1 MILRLVFSFFFLS
14 VVTGNPQLDVKP
26 AESAVSKSGS
36 GTGLSSSKEDCS
48 CEDQDHNNLVQTSTQ
63 VVSST
68 KVSQSPELRLAEV
81 PHPQQYAADELQI
94 AEKTICVTPT
104 MIQNIVK
111 AALTYVTQIP
121 LELNNIVDQ
130 IDQEIN
136 KMSVIESKKES
147 IVRQSAEPTE
157 SQTIYQMINK
167 PRSHTRTNLLLQYD
181 LPGEQRP
188 NCIEALEKLIEIAY
202 KAYLEI
208 EHQPQCRD
216 YLYKFASTY
225 KEDRPRG
232 YLENGQPD
240 IKSLIFN
247 ILEEIQ
253 KQRPVTSTFPS
264 ESDRYGG
271 FEVPTHNVYTPYTP
285 PVTQVIEHTISPVP
299 ERLPN
304 TPTLQINEYTYP
316 QPQSINFPAPPPVN
330 QIIEHTISPVPDR
343 HPNPETLQINEYTYP
358 QPQSMTFPAPQ
369 PVNQIIEHTISP
381 VPDRHPNPQT
391 LQINEYTYPQP
402 QSMTFPAP
410 PPVNQ
415 IIEHTISP
423 VPDRHPNSETLQ
435 INEYTYP
442 QPQSISFPAP
452 PPVNQI
458 IEHTISPVLD
468 RHPNPQTLQI
478 NEYTYPQPQ
487 SINFPA
493 PPPVNEII
501 EHTISPVFDQLQN
514 TQTLQINEYTYPRPQ
529 TITFPAASPVYQVLE
544 HTISPVPSRLPK
556 TQTLQINEYTYPQ
569 PQMVTL
575 PPLPPTYQVLEHLTI
590 SPVPSRLPITQT
602 LQLNDHTY
610 PRPQMVTLPPLPP
623 IQKDTI
629 MKHTTMPIK
638 HVPIKPIQPE
648 GVINLIT
655 KLLQTSDKPNNGKVY
670 DHITKLVELNPN
682 IFHPQLLKHI
692 TTILKTHKQSNVPRI
707 KDLLLSLLSVQQKPQ
722 LKDACTETLLT
733 YLQPNNIGQYD
744 ARLVD
749 VLLYL
754 VNKQPSLSEC
764 NYISSILNP
773 FMTGLPTTGEYAE
786 IAFNVIRQIQTQ
798 VLTPEQTNIITTLLT
813 PYLPDLEN
821 YNKEPAVI
829 VAKELSKWNGMGISP
844 KQFNSILNILRPA
857 YPNSSIDQRA
867 IDIIYFLLINGHRLI
882 PESIEIILMLL
893 SPQNG
898 IVDSRRLDFIH
909 IIFNELLR
917 SPKHGLLLLS
927 LLIENGPYILNS
939 KYVEILIILKHY
951 NLITIELLDVLVKL
965 LNDEINGQQLDN
977 NKIQTLIHHVTQHQ
991 QNYPQPVADIL
1002 ALLNQGGLPG
1012 TGLQLLQSQPQEPMD
1027 VMTEN
1032 SETHIPPSVD
1042 FTNEYR
1048 TPDDGYQTIE
1058 ETNVITPISPLNPLN
1073 PNPEDDLVQIFK
1085 WLESHGLLNPDQTS
1099 NNELVNKILKIL
1111 QLGERELGVLELT
1124 YMLKHAKPL
1133 IYQPVYYV
1141 KYRLPILNFISNMKT
1156 LLVENPNLNADPMK
1170 LLQELIVVS
1179 NVTEVSPNLQGFPKE
1194 EILKLT
1200 LYDGDLIQAKILDE
1214 QNMSLN
1220 EQITYVHTLNA
1231 DISPEELLQ
1240 LNEMNEAKFFPN
1252 LIQTNGPSKLTILG
1266 NTIDKFVEFPPVQY
1280 QQVIST
1286 SNPGVT
1292 HETHTVH
1299 QTYIERTNQHTTPQS
1314 VPQTLV
1320 LPIK

>member
-1 MILRLVFSFFFLS
+1 MAM
-14 VVTGNPQLDVKP
+14 LDVKP
-26 AESAVSKSGS
+26 AESAVSKAKS
-36 GTGLSSSKEDCS
+36 GTGQSSKEDCS

-157 SQTIYQMINK
+157 SQTMYQMINK

-181 LPGEQRP
+181 LPGEQGP

-208 EHQPQCRD
+208 ENQPQCRD

-240 IKSLIFN
+240 MKSLIFN

-253 KQRPVTSTFPS
+253 KQRPVTTTFPS

-271 FEVPTHNVYTPYTP
+271 FEVPTHNVYAPYTP

-304 TPTLQINEYTYP
+304 PQTLQINEYTYP

-343 HPNPETLQINEYTYP
+343 HPNP
-358 QPQSMTFPAPQ
+358 
-369 PVNQIIEHTISP
+369 
-381 VPDRHPNPQT
+381 
-391 LQINEYTYPQP
+391 
-402 QSMTFPAP
+402 
-410 PPVNQ
+410 
-415 IIEHTISP
+415 
-423 VPDRHPNSETLQ
+423 
-435 INEYTYP
+435 
-442 QPQSISFPAP
+442 
-452 PPVNQI
+452 
-458 IEHTISPVLD
+458 
-468 RHPNPQTLQI
+468 QTLQI

-493 PPPVNEII
+493 PPPVNQII
-501 EHTISPVFDQLQN
+501 EHTISPVPDRQPNPQTLQINEYTYPQPQSINFPAPSAVNQIIEHTISPVLDQLPN

-569 PQMVTL
+569 PQMATL
-575 PPLPPTYQVLEHLTI
+575 PPPPPPLPPTYQVLEHFTI
-590 SPVPSRLPITQT
+590 SPVPSRLPKIQT
-602 LQLNDHTY
+602 VQINEHTY

-623 IQKDTI
+623 IQKDTM
-629 MKHTTMPIK
+629 MKYTTMPIK

-648 GVINLIT
+648 GVMNIIT

-707 KDLLLSLLSVQQKPQ
+707 KELLLSLISVQQKPQ

-733 YLQPNNIGQYD
+733 YLQPNHIGQYD

-821 YNKEPAVI
+821 NNKEPAVI

-844 KQFNSILNILRPA
+844 QQFNSILNILRPA

-882 PESIEIILMLL
+882 PESIELILMFL
-893 SPQNG
+893 SPQNE
-898 IVDSRRLDFIH
+898 IIDSRRLDLIH

-927 LLIENGPYILNS
+927 LLIENGPNILNS
-939 KYVEILIILKHY
+939 KYVEILILLKHQ

-977 NKIQTLIHHVTQHQ
+977 NKIQTLIYHVIQHQ
-991 QNYPQPVADIL
+991 QNHPQPVADIL
-1002 ALLNQGGLPG
+1002 ALLNQGGLPE
-1012 TGLQLLQSQPQEPMD
+1012 TDLQLLQSQPQEPMN

-1032 SETHIPPSVD
+1032 SETHIPPPVD

-1048 TPDDGYQTIE
+1048 TPDGGYQTIE
-1058 ETNVITPISPLNPLN
+1058 ETNVITPISPLNSLN

-1156 LLVENPNLNADPMK
+1156 LLVENPNLNADPLK

-1200 LYDGDLIQAKILDE
+1200 LYDGDLIQAKVLDE

-1252 LIQTNGPSKLTILG
+1252 VIQTNGPSKLTILG

-1280 QQVIST
+1280 QQVITT
-1286 SNPGVT
+1286 SNPGAT